1 MDLLTFLIILTTSY
15 LYSIKSYVLNVIL
28 FIKQNML
35 ILYCLKFTVLFKFFS
50 FGSALRNELLHEKS
64 RTEHV
69 IYILQYLICV
79 PNALMS
85 VMM

>member
-1 MDLLTFLIILTTSY
+1 MLKIFPKY
-15 LYSIKSYVLNVIL
+15 LNLENISKKCFRVLNVIL